1 MLRVV
6 VVLVVLGVTV
16 YALVDCARSNGPEL
30 RLLSKPLWLLVILLL
45 PLAGPVLYLTL
56 GRAPQAPPAPVARP
70 LAPDDDPEF
79 LRRLELE
86 RRRRVADEERRRR
99 GRGAGDPVAPGAGDA
114 PGAPGG
120 ATPRADKPDGAKGET
135 DGDDHSGT
143 PA

>member
-45 PLAGPVLYLTL
+45 PLAGPVLYLML
-56 GRAPQAPPAPVARP
+56 GRAPEAPPGPAARP

-86 RRRRVADEERRRR
+86 RRRRLAEDERRRR
-99 GRGAGDPVAPGAGDA
+99 GRAAGGPVVPGSPGASGGTAPGAD
-114 PGAPGG
+114 
-120 ATPRADKPDGAKGET
+120 RPDGAQGDS

>member
-45 PLAGPVLYLTL
+45 PLAGPVLYLML
-56 GRAPQAPPAPVARP
+56 GRAPQAPPAPAARP

-86 RRRRVADEERRRR
+86 RRRRQADEERRRR
-99 GRGAGDPVAPGAGDA
+99 GRAAGNPLAPDA
-114 PGAPGG
+114 PGAPGDT
-120 ATPRADKPDGAKGET
+120 TPRSDKPDGAKGGES